1 MRMGDYLG
9 KSWTGFFAFGLV
21 LQDYKELCSQIEKPK
36 VFNSVRAL
44 IPSVG
49 KTVLILKITDLIQ
62 SLGLVK

>member
-9 KSWTGFFAFGLV
+9 KSWTGFLAFGLV
-21 LQDYKELCSQIEKPK
+21 LQDYKELSSLIEKPK

-49 KTVLILKITDLIQ
+49 KTVLLA
-62 SLGLVK
+62 GNYE